1 MEKLSEYFEFP
12 NGVPSHDTYQ
22 RLWDGIH
29 PSEFEKSFELFTSS
43 IAKLSG
49 KVINIDG
56 KTIRNSGRNKNL
68 HLVSAWCRA
77 NKLVLAQEKVKEKS
91 NEIIAIPQL
100 LSLLDL
106 ENKIITIDAMGA
118 QRDICKQII
127 EAGGDYVISLK
138 GNQSSLYNDVKLY
151 FADDEKQIL
160 K

>member
-1 MEKLSEYFEFP
+1 M
-12 NGVPSHDTYQ
+12 
-22 RLWDGIH
+22 
-29 PSEFEKSFELFTSS
+29 
-43 IAKLSG
+43 
-49 KVINIDG
+49 INIDG

-138 GNQSSLYNDVKLY
+138 GCDKKSWTRAVFLE
-151 FADDEKQIL
+151 FARENTTHIAV
-160 K
+160 